1 MEDMRVCI
9 ANISE
14 CYNEG
19 ELVEAWFEPPIDFD
33 EVKERIGLN
42 SWSDEYAIHNYEL
55 PFDIDEYTPIEEINR
70 LCALVKDF
78 PNYVQDNLGKIM
90 CYYGSL
96 DALANVVDDI
106 YAWYGCDSLS
116 DVVDKLMWDEDFI
129 KSRIVRYIDRTD
141 LERALDI
148 EYHWVEVGGMMLQLP
163 L

>member
-1 MEDMRVCI
+1 MRVFI

-14 CYNEG
+14 SYNEG

-106 YAWYGCDSLS
+106 YAWCGCDSLS
-116 DVVDKLMWDEDFI
+116 DVVDELMRNRNPI
-129 KSRIVRYIDRTD
+129 TRYIDRTD
-141 LERALDI
+141 LERALDL
-148 EYHWVEVGGMMLQLP
+148 EYYWIEVGGMMLQLP

>member
-1 MEDMRVCI
+1 MCVCI

-106 YAWYGCDSLS
+106 YAWCGCDSLS
-116 DVVDKLMWDEDFI
+116 DVVDELMRNRNPI
-129 KSRIVRYIDRTD
+129 TRYIDRTD
-141 LERALDI
+141 LERALDL
-148 EYHWVEVGGMMLQLP
+148 EYYWIEVGGMMLQLP

>member
-106 YAWYGCDSLS
+106 YAWCGCDSLS
-116 DVVDKLMWDEDFI
+116 DVVDELMRNRNPI
-129 KSRIVRYIDRTD
+129 TRYIDRTD
-141 LERALDI
+141 LERALDL
-148 EYHWVEVGGMMLQLP
+148 EYYWIEVGGMMLQLP

>member
-106 YAWYGCDSLS
+106 YAWCDCDSLS
-116 DVVDKLMWDEDFI
+116 DVVDELMRNRNPI
-129 KSRIVRYIDRTD
+129 TRYIDRTD
-141 LERALDI
+141 LERALDL
-148 EYHWVEVGGMMLQLP
+148 EYYWIEVGGMMLQLP

>member
-1 MEDMRVCI
+1 MRVCI

-19 ELVEAWFEPPIDFD
+19 ELVEAWFEPLIDFD

-106 YAWYGCDSLS
+106 YAWCGCDSLS
-116 DVVDKLMWDEDFI
+116 DVVDELMRNRNPI
-129 KSRIVRYIDRTD
+129 TRYIDRTD
-141 LERALDI
+141 LERALDL
-148 EYHWVEVGGMMLQLP
+148 EYYWIEVGGMMLQLP

>member
-1 MEDMRVCI
+1 MRVCI

-106 YAWYGCDSLS
+106 YAWCGCDSLS
-116 DVVDKLMWDEDFI
+116 DVVDELMRNRNPI
-129 KSRIVRYIDRTD
+129 TRYIDRTD
-141 LERALDI
+141 LERALDL
-148 EYHWVEVGGMMLQLP
+148 EYYWIEVGGMMLQLP

>member
-70 LCALVKDF
+70 LCA
-78 PNYVQDNLGKIM
+78 G
-90 CYYGSL
+90 
-96 DALANVVDDI
+96 
-106 YAWYGCDSLS
+106 
-116 DVVDKLMWDEDFI
+116 
-129 KSRIVRYIDRTD
+129 
-141 LERALDI
+141 
-148 EYHWVEVGGMMLQLP
+148 
-163 L
+163 

>member
-1 MEDMRVCI
+1 MRVCI

-106 YAWYGCDSLS
+106 YAWCDCDSLS
-116 DVVDKLMWDEDFI
+116 DVVDELMRNRNPI
-129 KSRIVRYIDRTD
+129 TRYIDRTD
-141 LERALDI
+141 LERALDL
-148 EYHWVEVGGMMLQLP
+148 EYYWIEVGGMMLQLP